1 MAQPHACTS
10 AISAEE
16 GSGHGR
22 PRMQDE
28 SKKKKRGAGW
38 LANVLIADGEMGHIH
53 EMFSP
58 FFLFLFVLVSSFK
71 FRFKLKQGSK

>member
-58 FFLFLFVLVSSFK
+58 FFSVSFCSSLK
-71 FRFKLKQGSK
+71 FQIQI

>member
-1 MAQPHACTS
+1 MHAPAQYLQKRGVVTADRACKMNQ
-10 AISAEE
+10 
-16 GSGHGR
+16 R
-22 PRMQDE
+22 
-28 SKKKKRGAGW
+28 KKKRGAGW